1 MKYRFITEYANYI
14 VKRFQAADM
23 PKTVKQQ
30 YIAQVETIVKR
41 VHTGFIT
48 VSDCMKSLNNMELWL
63 NNYNSSCEG
72 ETRFI

>member
-1 MKYRFITEYANYI
+1 MKCRFITEYANYI

-48 VSDCMKSLNNMELWL
+48 VSDCMASLNGLERWL
-63 NNYNSSCEG
+63 NNYNAIDIT
-72 ETRFI
+72 ETHFV

>member
-1 MKYRFITEYANYI
+1 MKYRFISEYASYI
-14 VKRFQAADM
+14 KKRFQAADM

-48 VSDCMKSLNNMELWL
+48 VSDCMKSLNNLETWL
-63 NNYNSSCEG
+63 NNYNAIDIT
-72 ETRFI
+72 ETHFI

>member
-14 VKRFQAADM
+14 AKRFQAADM

-48 VSDCMKSLNNMELWL
+48 VSDCMKSLNNLEIWL
-63 NNYNSSCEG
+63 NNYNAIDIT
-72 ETRFI
+72 ETHFI